1 MSWLRPSLIPVLL
14 AGAVGVGMF
23 TLPSCGISVAD
34 RDDDS
39 PTPSGSPSPGSD
51 ITPEPTPEPVTINI
65 AAEPNSLR
73 FGTVEQSESKTL
85 TVFFRNAGTL
95 TYNIREYQLTQ
106 TFPAYSATW
115 YQEERCTLPPSKL
128 APGESVG
135 VNVTFRPAQPGNFKA
150 SLTLLT
156 EQGDNPSVAITGTG
170 ASYDPTNDSPTPE
183 PTAIPEPCN

>member
-1 MSWLRPSLIPVLL
+1 MSRLRSALVPLLL
-14 AGAVGVGMF
+14 AGPVVLGMF
-23 TLPSCGISVAD
+23 TLPSCGVSVAD

-39 PTPSGSPSPGSD
+39 PTPNGSPTPGGYY
-51 ITPEPTPEPVTINI
+51 TPEPTPDPVTINI

-73 FGTVEQSESKTL
+73 FGSVEQSESKTL
-85 TVFFRNAGTL
+85 TVFFRNGGTL

-106 TFPAYSATW
+106 TFPAYAATW

-128 APGESVG
+128 EPGESVG

-156 EQGDNPSVAITGTG
+156 EQGDNPSVSITGTG
-170 ASYDPTNDSPTPE
+170 ISYDPTNDSPTPE
-183 PTAIPEPCN
+183 PTDTPEPCN